1 VQIRQRA
8 NVIPAERALRPA
20 SCITCRPVSLG
31 QISSPARTRNS
42 IPPHVAD
49 ENPERKTKNQN
60 RVDHPIKEQGSPPL
74 GNAPRR
80 PLRIA
85 QKRPPV
91 TGGKMSSRAS
101 AAAAPSSLRAVV
113 LARSDSESGAHARWH
128 PATRSRLQLRKGK
141 PIKTAP
147 AARMAPTAAHS
158 RNMANAPWPPLW
170 ARRPLFLAP
179 RGAPARQLTITQKR
193 ETCRAGEVRNGL
205 KGNIGAR
212 LDEVCVTPMNGRR
225 QTVPAC
231 PFRAQTET
239 CAVICT

>member
-60 RVDHPIKEQGSPPL
+60 RVDHPIKEQGSAPL

-80 PLRIA
+80 QLRIA

-101 AAAAPSSLRAVV
+101 AAAAPSAPSFSLGQIANP
-113 LARSDSESGAHARWH
+113 ARTRDGIPPRVADSDSEKENQSKQHRPPEWRR
-128 PATRSRLQLRKGK
+128 PQPTRETWRTPRG
-141 PIKTAP
+141 
-147 AARMAPTAAHS
+147 
-158 RNMANAPWPPLW
+158 PPLW

-179 RGAPARQLTITQKR
+179 RGAPARQLTIKQKR

-212 LDEVCVTPMNGRR
+212 LDEGCVTRMNGRR
-225 QTVPAC
+225 QTVLAC